1 MMKSLGL
8 SFILG
13 FHQFFYHDASVA
25 TLFIA
30 KYVDDLL
37 TATRND
43 EWLAWAL
50 RGIKRAFTIGSTVQA
65 PETITMNST
74 EVEASHNMLVLH
86 MRRFQKTE
94 IELFSISPP
103 RRRQVD
109 MLLTAIE
116 IRDVRR
122 IAGKLGYL
130 GTGVSPF
137 AALAASYLQQ
147 CIPFMT
153 VAGLKSANGI
163 IRNVL
168 RRTKVILYPKPSS
181 EEQRH
186 LRIVSFSVILKTKR
200 RPRRMHIRSCLWPEE
215 RMEISHNRIHFPL
228 SKTHVKIIASI
239 RNYRSK
245 YVIWSRPESATYI

>member
-1 MMKSLGL
+1 MMKNLCL
-8 SFILG
+8 SVILG

-37 TATRND
+37 IATRND

-50 RGIKRAFTIGSTVQA
+50 GEIKLAFTIDSTAQA

-74 EVEASHNMLVLH
+74 EVEVSHNMLVLQ

-94 IELFSISPP
+94 IDLFSISHP

-109 MLLTAIE
+109 MLLTATE

-122 IAGKLGYL
+122 IAGKIGYL
-130 GTGVSPF
+130 GTGVPPF
-137 AALAASYLQQ
+137 AALAASYLEQ

-153 VAGLKSANGI
+153 VAGLKPANGI
-163 IRNVL
+163 IRNML
-168 RRTKVILYPKPSS
+168 RRTKVVMYPKPSS

-186 LRIVSFSVILKTKR
+186 LRIVSFSDAGYCHPKNGKR
-200 RPRRMHIRSCLWPEE
+200 AQEG
-215 RMEISHNRIHFPL
+215 
-228 SKTHVKIIASI
+228 
-239 RNYRSK
+239 
-245 YVIWSRPESATYI
+245 